1 MPKGTNK
8 IVAAIETAI
17 LSRVKSNS
25 LFSEYY
31 KRTEARVD
39 YTRQAT
45 LYKAQEIK
53 DWKLAITSATDPYF
67 PRRGNLCRFYQ
78 SLKLDNHLSSVID
91 SRIMRVQRSSYKIV
105 DDSGVENEDLKKLLE
120 RPWFDDLVRL
130 VVGKVFQGTTL
141 IELFDLDE
149 NGELAHVKEIPQ
161 TNFIAQT
168 GQILN
173 FEWDMT
179 GTSYK
184 EGIYTDYYMQVG
196 DDWELGMLNELAM
209 IILAKKLGLG
219 SWMSYIDKFGV
230 PPVFVTTDRQDSKRT
245 EELFE
250 MLTNFRS
257 NNFTILKGNEKVEIP
272 NNYNSDAYQS
282 FKALNEFA
290 DEQISKRVLGN
301 TASTDKKAFVG
312 AAEVQERVSQDR
324 YEADKLLFKYFF
336 NTQIRQRLAKLSSIY
351 ADFATHTIVY
361 DNQETIA
368 ITDYIDGVQKLAQ
381 YFDFDTEEIKKRTGL
396 PITGIKAVPNPIVPP
411 VNDPQKKK
419 PNASVAGANSLDFP
433 YLPLFQGEYPKGEG
447 FIVPGYRFNIHA
459 ATWDAATERLATQL
473 YNGEIKPSDLDK
485 DLVLKN
491 YSALSKSAEAAWGKG
506 YYTNDK
512 TRQFRENLLQFSGAK
527 ANDLMTRLDD
537 LRANSKDKE
546 SFIAD
551 AKKMVALHNETYLNV
566 EQKFAANSAS
576 TAKDFE
582 QFVKDTDI
590 YPCLTNRT
598 MGDGNVRDT
607 HAENEGVTK
616 PVAEWIETPPYDP
629 GCRCWLEQ
637 TTDEPTKNGL
647 VNLDSKWANN
657 PYTSGCIF
665 TDKHSYFE
673 SIPENTYPEVMGN
686 AEMMKQYVPYNEVI
700 DTDSGNKVLVNDF
713 VDQNDL
719 NNNIIAAKKVADE
732 LNTDIYIRHHI
743 ESGYV
748 SGIKNP
754 ELGIGTPNKL
764 GDLKTFI
771 DPKNSLS
778 RFITNRLS
786 ACDDQLCKYAILDL
800 TAYNKPDLN
809 VILQRRL
816 CGELTDKMNQNITDV
831 IIIKGNKVSK
841 ITRKQVQKRDF
852 TSFLKGL

>member
-1 MPKGTNK
+1 MPKGNR
-8 IVAAIETAI
+8 IVSAIETAI
-17 LSRVKSNS
+17 LSRVKSTS

-31 KRTEARVD
+31 KRTESRVD

-53 DWKLAITSATDPYF
+53 DWKLAIASATDPYF
-67 PRRGNLCRFYQ
+67 PRRGNLSRFYQ

-105 DDSGVENEDLKKLLE
+105 NDAGVENEDLKKLLE

-149 NGELAHVKEIPQ
+149 TGELAHVKEIPQ

-168 GQILN
+168 GLILN
-173 FEWDMT
+173 FEWDMD

-184 EGIYTDYYMQVG
+184 EGIYADYYIQVG

-230 PPVFVTTDRQDSKRT
+230 PPVFVTTDRQDPKRA

-272 NNYNSDAYQS
+272 NNYQSDAYQS

-336 NTQIRQRLAKLSSIY
+336 NTQIRQRLAKLSSVY
-351 ADFATHTIVY
+351 ADFATHTIIY

-368 ITDYIDGVQKLAQ
+368 INDYIKGVADLAQ
-381 YFDFDTEEIKKRTGL
+381 FFDFDTEEIKKRTGL
-396 PITGIKAVPNPIVPP
+396 PITGIKPIPVPIVPP

-419 PNASVAGANSLDFP
+419 SNASVAGANYSNFP
-433 YLPLFQGEYPKGEG
+433 FAKGQYPKGKG
-447 FIVPGYRFNIHA
+447 LFYIHA

-491 YSALSKSAEAAWGKG
+491 YSSLSKSAESAYGKNF
-506 YYTNDK
+506 YNEDIPRK
-512 TRQFRENLLQFSGAK
+512 MRDNLIKFSGAK
-527 ANDLMTRLDD
+527 SYDMMTKLDS
-537 LRANSKDKE
+537 LKDKKLDRE
-546 SFIAD
+546 SFLQE
-551 AKKMVALHNETYLNV
+551 AKKVVNLHNETYLNV
-566 EQKFAANSAS
+566 ERTFTASSAS
-576 TAKDFE
+576 AAKDWV
-582 QFVKDTDI
+582 QFVKDKDI
-590 YPCLTNRT
+590 YPNLQYRT
-598 MGDGNVRDT
+598 MEDEFVREEHAVLDGIIKPLDDPFWDEYMPPNGFRCRCFTEQTMDDPSVETPVLEIPDQFRNNPGKDGCVFTNDNSYQQSITQKDSGDVRNNMELMKQFAPYNHVITTD
-607 HAENEGVTK
+607 AENKVFVSDFADASDLS
-616 PVAEWIETPPYDP
+616 PNVVAAT
-629 GCRCWLEQ
+629 Q
-637 TTDEPTKNGL
+637 
-647 VNLDSKWANN
+647 
-657 PYTSGCIF
+657 
-665 TDKHSYFE
+665 
-673 SIPENTYPEVMGN
+673 
-686 AEMMKQYVPYNEVI
+686 
-700 DTDSGNKVLVNDF
+700 
-713 VDQNDL
+713 
-719 NNNIIAAKKVADE
+719 VADY
-732 LNTDIYIRHHI
+732 LNTDIYVRPHTY
-743 ESGYV
+743 SSNGV
-748 SGIKNP
+748 KNP
-754 ELGIGTPNKL
+754 EYGIGTPNTL
-764 GDLKTFI
+764 GDLKTFEPKKSKSI
-771 DPKNSLS
+771 DGFLTHGFKDC
-778 RFITNRLS
+778 
-786 ACDDQLCKYAILDL
+786 AKKGCKYAVCDVSLASQSDIDNNL
-800 TAYNKPDLN
+800 
-809 VILQRRL
+809 VRRL
-816 CGELTDKMNQNITDV
+816 YGSLKADKDSSIEQV
-831 IIIKGNKVSK
+831 IIINGKKTAK
-841 ITRKQVQKRDF
+841 ISRKQIAKLDF
-852 TSFLKGL
+852 TDLMKHI